1 MICYPG
7 RQDAVGERAVRAVHE
22 PQRAQL
28 IAVEAFPEQL
38 VFSDRGPLED
48 LVQPG
53 NDLHVHVDAASD
65 PPDVL
70 QQRGSVL
77 LVVVGVQPLR
87 E

>member
-1 MICYPG
+1 VP
-7 RQDAVGERAVRAVHE
+7 ATKE
-22 PQRAQL
+22 PKRAQL
-28 IAVEAFPEQL
+28 VAFQALHTRL
-38 VFSDRGPLED
+38 VLGVRGPLED
-48 LVQPG
+48 LAQPG
-53 NDLHVHVDAASD
+53 HGLHVRFHAASD